1 MSNSCWTGP
10 GTGNCRWAGSS
21 ASKTT
26 STVSPLLGTINWGG
40 VALGAA
46 TGIFSSLV
54 VNIAIGLLMTP
65 LAAISILIHLA
76 ATVAAGY
83 IAGRF
88 APEGTAPL
96 NGGLAGLLIF
106 FFVGV
111 VSLLASSGPNPLE
124 LVMLG
129 VVAAVLG
136 SAGGVLADRR
146 RID

>member
-1 MSNSCWTGP
+1 M
-10 GTGNCRWAGSS
+10 
-21 ASKTT
+21 
-26 STVSPLLGTINWGG
+26 
-40 VALGAA
+40 
-46 TGIFSSLV
+46 
-54 VNIAIGLLMTP
+54 VNVAIGLLIAP
-65 LAAISILIHLA
+65 PAALSILIHLT

-88 APEGTAPL
+88 ALEGTAPL

-106 FFVGV
+106 LFVGV

-146 RID
+146 RVD

>member
-1 MSNSCWTGP
+1 MAN
-10 GTGNCRWAGSS
+10 A
-21 ASKTT
+21 
-26 STVSPLLGTINWGG
+26 
-40 VALGAA
+40 ALGV
-46 TGIFSSLV
+46 LV
-54 VNIAIGLLMTP
+54 EQPPVLTII
-65 LAAISILIHLA
+65 IHLT

-88 APEGTAPL
+88 APPDGAAV

-106 FFVGV
+106 LFVGV
-111 VSLLASSGPNPLE
+111 VSLLSSSGPNPFE

-146 RID
+146 RTD

>member
-1 MSNSCWTGP
+1 
-10 GTGNCRWAGSS
+10 
-21 ASKTT
+21 
-26 STVSPLLGTINWGG
+26 
-40 VALGAA
+40 
-46 TGIFSSLV
+46 V
-54 VNIAIGLLMTP
+54 VNIAVGLLIASP
-65 LAAISILIHLA
+65 AALSILIHLA

-83 IAGRF
+83 VAGRF
-88 APEGTAPL
+88 AIQGAAPL

-106 FFVGV
+106 LFVGV
-111 VSLLASSGPNPLE
+111 VSLLASSGPTPFE